1 MAAPQEGLLIVEPND
16 QLEFYGPFNEVRT
29 STIKLSNPTSDRVTF
44 KVKTTVPKRYCVRP
58 SCGTV
63 EPQDSVS
70 VLVMLQP
77 FDCDSTEKN
86 KHKFMIQSMILD
98 GDSNANLEQL
108 WKDAPAEKI
117 MATRLKCALR
127 LQDELLSIKPAE
139 LIFEMDP
146 HETATCMVT
155 AQNTSSKSV
164 CFKVKTNAPKRY
176 IVYPN
181 EGIIQP
187 EETKPIKVSTA
198 PNAEPTGDSRDKL
211 VFMTTIAPD
220 DVRLDQVWQ
229 TVDRS
234 KISEKLLMCTIKP
247 RGSVDQVSNAK
258 GLEQE
263 IIQLRKEN
271 AELRES
277 HERLRR
283 LGAENVS
290 LAGPQG
296 EGQGLMRMANIPPIL
311 YLLVTFLVALLV
323 GKFVL

>member
-1 MAAPQEGLLIVEPND
+1 MAAPQKGLLIVEPSS
-16 QLEFYGPFNEVRT
+16 QLEFYGPFSNVQT
-29 STIKLSNPTSDRVTF
+29 STIKLSNPTSDKVTF

-58 SCGTV
+58 SCGIV
-63 EPQDSVS
+63 EPQDSVD
-70 VLVMLQP
+70 VL
-77 FDCDSTEKN
+77 
-86 KHKFMIQSMILD
+86 
-98 GDSNANLEQL
+98 
-108 WKDAPAEKI
+108 
-117 MATRLKCALR
+117 
-127 LQDELLSIKPAE
+127 
-139 LIFEMDP
+139 
-146 HETATCMVT
+146 
-155 AQNTSSKSV
+155 
-164 CFKVKTNAPKRY
+164 
-176 IVYPN
+176 
-181 EGIIQP
+181 
-187 EETKPIKVSTA
+187 VSTA

-211 VFMTTIAPD
+211 VFMATIAPD

-247 RGSVDQVSNAK
+247 RGSADQVSTSK

-263 IIQLRKEN
+263 VIQLRKEN

-290 LAGPQG
+290 LVSPHG